1 MSALSVNHINRADG
15 TFRRANA
22 FSFELRL
29 PILAVLKGGGSSPK
43 PINPRPRRLIA
54 VRDLRGGYH
63 VSATTVHGQRE
74 GILRLQRVSLV
85 PIRSRGNSVLD
96 IGDVDLFESRR
107 NLQRR
112 VISHAISCADHR
124 L

>member
-1 MSALSVNHINRADG
+1 M
-15 TFRRANA
+15 
-22 FSFELRL
+22 
-29 PILAVLKGGGSSPK
+29 
-43 PINPRPRRLIA
+43 
-54 VRDLRGGYH
+54 RDLRGGYH

-107 NLQRR
+107 NLQRQ